1 MASRTKPVVSM
12 REYDRLRIREKRDLE
27 RMTIS
32 REDAECLRL
41 LVLDDFPVF
50 GMGNRCLIAQQY
62 VGVIELP
69 DFAIEIMPKIYG
81 EVSYESLREVL
92 MRMLL
97 VSNQTSSVRKLQSS
111 VSVVKSSFAEM
122 LIETFLNSMKSYAT
136 DGLLH
141 DYQKRSRNLDKVK
154 GRILF
159 NRQVSKNILN
169 PTRFYC
175 RYSSYEFDTEINRF
189 LACALRHARN
199 MSHDQHNVAAIDG
212 LSLVFDGVSEVSRDA
227 ALGYNIEFNSVNE
240 RASDAYLL
248 GRLILE
254 SMAATTTAGGVEMF
268 TMLFDMNLLYE
279 RFMYRVCRLIY
290 GRKVTYQKRGV
301 YLVRRASDG
310 RKLIRLRPDLTLSTL
325 DGSWVLDTKWKTPRG
340 FAKESDVYQ
349 MNAYATG
356 IRNVRRVVLLYP
368 KVSSTS
374 RMVGEYT
381 LVKNEEVSGCQ
392 LDIRVIDLA
401 LCLNWYEFLDSVER
415 AIGNP
420 ELVSVTTAS

>member
-1 MASRTKPVVSM
+1 MAGKTKPVVSM

-27 RMTIS
+27 TMTIS

-50 GMGNRCLIAQQY
+50 GVGNRCLIARQY

-81 EVSYESLREVL
+81 EVSYEDLREVL
-92 MRMLL
+92 LRMLL
-97 VSNQTSSVRKLQSS
+97 VSSQTGSFKKLQSS
-111 VSVVKSSFAEM
+111 VSVVRSSFAEM
-122 LIETFLNSMKSYAT
+122 LIETFLRLANSYVS

-141 DYQKRSRNLDKVK
+141 DYQKLSRNINKVK

-159 NRQVSKNILN
+159 NRQVTKNILN

-175 RYSSYEFDTEINRF
+175 RYSSYEFDNEINRF
-189 LACALRHARN
+189 LACALRAARS
-199 MSHDQHNVAAIDG
+199 MSHDQQNLAAID
-212 LSLVFDGVSEVSRDA
+212 SLLIAFEGVSKVSRDA
-227 ALGYNIEFNSVNE
+227 ALGYSIEFNSVNE
-240 RASDAYLL
+240 RVSDVYAL

-254 SMAATTTAGGVEMF
+254 NMSATITAGGVEMY

-279 RFMYRVCRLIY
+279 RFMYRVCRLVY

-301 YLVRRASDG
+301 HLVKRVSDG
-310 RKLIRLRPDLTLSTL
+310 KGLVSLRPDLTLSTG
-325 DGSWVLDTKWKTPRG
+325 DGSWVLDTKWKTPKG

-356 IRNVRRVVLLYP
+356 ISRVNRVMLLYP
-368 KVSSTS
+368 KVDSTC
-374 RMVGEYT
+374 RMVGSYQ
-381 LVKNEEVSGCQ
+381 LVRDGGIGSCP
-392 LDIRVIDLA
+392 LDIRTIDLV
-401 LCLNWYEFLDSVER
+401 LCLQWNEF
-415 AIGNP
+415 
-420 ELVSVTTAS
+420 LVSVKKSIGEPAA